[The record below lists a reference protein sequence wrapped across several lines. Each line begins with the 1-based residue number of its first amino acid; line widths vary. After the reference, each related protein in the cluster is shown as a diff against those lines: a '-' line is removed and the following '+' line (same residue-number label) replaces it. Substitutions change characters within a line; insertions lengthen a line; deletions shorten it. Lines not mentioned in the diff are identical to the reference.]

1 MRLTLPATPP
11 EFFLSA
17 EFSAP
22 SNFPCITFFIISR
35 TVLPGFRATSFIKKL
50 TCTIK
55 MIEKATNLMIEA
67 ATENLNKIID
77 VCQFARDV
85 DKVSRV
91 SK

>member
-1 MRLTLPATPP
+1 
-11 EFFLSA
+11 
-17 EFSAP
+17 
-22 SNFPCITFFIISR
+22 
-35 TVLPGFRATSFIKKL
+35 
-50 TCTIK
+50 